1 MRKFSIPYSSNIDP
15 DSYMN
20 LISAYTPYIENIYM
34 GIPELKNHVSLQHQ
48 SGDENQV
55 YDLLSKTQ
63 NLYKR
68 IVVFNSI
75 SYNKDDDDVF
85 KLFDTTI
92 NPIIE
97 KYKIDGFVV
106 TSLPLAIKLR
116 RDFPNLELHTSCN
129 SFQWNIRQM
138 KLWESLA
145 GISTFNPPREAAKT
159 PSMLKEMH
167 KAGFKLKV
175 LLNEA
180 CLYGC
185 PFTINH
191 ACGVAEGKKTH
202 ISCSLNDY
210 SNALRT
216 NLFLPQWLD
225 TIDEYVYCYKLSGRD
240 ASYECLKKILDAYIL
255 QKPMTYID
263 EISTYGG
270 KSAIRDLEDNGIRIK
285 ISDIPEKTRYCEA
298 KECNTSCFICSNKMQ
313 QINKI

>member
-1 MRKFSIPYSSNIDP
+1 
-15 DSYMN
+15 MN

-63 NLYKR
+63 NLHKR

-75 SYNKDDDDVF
+75 SYNKDDNDVF

-270 KSAIRDLEDNGIRIK
+270 KSAIRDLESNGIRIK